1 MFTRSFLHALVA
13 IPLILAAPAPEGQSK
28 RADSTYDYVIVG
40 GGTAGL
46 TMAARLSEDS
56 GTTVAVIEAG
66 TFYQVRRNRR
76 WNYRLANGHRLL
88 TRS

>member
-1 MFTRSFLHALVA
+1 M
-13 IPLILAAPAPEGQSK
+13 ILAAPTSDAHSK
-28 RADSTYDYVIVG
+28 RGDATFDYVIVG

-66 TFYQVRRNRR
+66 SFYEVRG
-76 WNYRLANGHRLL
+76 YRTRDDALANHHRLL
-88 TRS
+88 IPC